1 MASAAALDG
10 DRVTTGIKALDLWL
24 PLKRHDVVRVH
35 GAAETGLTVLLSEI
49 AGAIGRAGGR
59 TVWTSWEP
67 RPWHRRE
74 LEVLARRGAVD
85 PFVDIVTPHENEDR
99 QRVLSRGLD
108 KARTLDHPLTVH
120 VIFEQEGRRSLVES
134 RFTELADA
142 ATLTFVVCPWAAVT
156 RGDEPLAT
164 EEPHD
169 ALLVTDPRLAAQ
181 WLYPAIDP
189 QQSRTKRDD
198 PEITARARALLTD
211 DAALQKP
218 EGRAAR
224 LLSYLTQP
232 FACAEPDTGWAG
244 LSVPAEQT
252 HRDVARLLDGDLDAI
267 PLDDLRY
274 RGALPS

>member
-1 MASAAALDG
+1 MGLATVGKLASLTASYYPDGTAATWYLRRVDWGANAVFSLEIVARLVLRNTAA
-10 DRVTTGIKALDLWL
+10 DRVWCL
-24 PLKRHDVVRVH
+24 
-35 GAAETGLTVLLSEI
+35 
-49 AGAIGRAGGR
+49 
-59 TVWTSWEP
+59 
-67 RPWHRRE
+67 
-74 LEVLARRGAVD
+74 
-85 PFVDIVTPHENEDR
+85 
-99 QRVLSRGLD
+99 
-108 KARTLDHPLTVH
+108 
-120 VIFEQEGRRSLVES
+120 
-134 RFTELADA
+134 
-142 ATLTFVVCPWAAVT
+142 VVCPWAAVT